1 MIEDFKLKSS
11 FGNYINITC
20 YGFENLNSAP
30 CLIYVHG
37 FKGFKDWGFVPYL
50 ASYFSKNGFC
60 VLTFNFSHN
69 GVGTSLTEFDEL
81 DKFSKNTISLEI
93 SELSEI
99 VDAYKSGFFE
109 KNVDGR
115 LGFIGHS
122 RGGAVSLLTAANQP
136 ELRAVA
142 VWCSVAKLDRYT
154 ERQKNDWR
162 EKGFVEV
169 LNSRTKQLMR
179 MNVSLLDDIEQNIGG
194 SLNIENSV
202 KNIGKPLLIVHGEQ
216 DVTVPITEAEQIFKW
231 SDNSLS
237 EFIRIPSTGHTF
249 NVEHPF
255 RASNDRFELVLEKTK
270 DFFKKNL
277 IAKKINVK

>member
-20 YGFENLNSAP
+20 YGLEYLNSAP

-50 ASYFSKNGFC
+50 ASFFSTNGFC

-69 GVGTSLTEFDEL
+69 GVGSSFINFDEL

-93 SELSEI
+93 SELSDL
-99 VDAYKSGFFE
+99 VYAYKRGFFGMDI
-109 KNVDGR
+109 DGR
-115 LGFIGHS
+115 IGFIGHS

-136 ELRAVA
+136 ELNAVA

-154 ERQKNDWR
+154 ERQKTEWR

-179 MNVSLLDDIEQNIGG
+179 MNVSLLEDIEKNISG
-194 SLNIENSV
+194 SLNIENAV
-202 KNIGKPLLIVHGEQ
+202 KNIAKPLLIVHGEQ
-216 DVTVPITEAEQIFKW
+216 DVTVPITEAEQIFQW
-231 SDNSLS
+231 SDKSLS
-237 EFIRIPSTGHTF
+237 EFVRIPAAGHSF

-255 RASNDRFELVLEKTK
+255 SGSNDKFEMVLGKTK

-277 IAKKINVK
+277 IDKKS